1 MPSKNDISGLLK
13 KPEKKETILPEK
25 ELKAKPATKAA
36 KKASRGGEKKRIGR
50 PPKSPEEKRDF
61 KVVLSLTQAEGQ
73 QLLEKAGLVDKATYV
88 YSELKKQGLF

>member
-36 KKASRGGEKKRIGR
+36 KKASRGGEKKTNW
-50 PPKSPEEKRDF
+50 PT
-61 KVVLSLTQAEGQ
+61 TQIP
-73 QLLEKAGLVDKATYV
+73 
-88 YSELKKQGLF
+88 